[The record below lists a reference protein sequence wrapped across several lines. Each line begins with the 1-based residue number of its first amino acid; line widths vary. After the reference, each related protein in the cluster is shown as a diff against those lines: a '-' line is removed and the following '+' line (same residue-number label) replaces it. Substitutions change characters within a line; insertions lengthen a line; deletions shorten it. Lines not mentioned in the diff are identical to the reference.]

1 MITHSLQQGTQAWH
15 AYRLEHLNASDAP
28 AVMGQSSYK
37 SRNQLIKERATGIV
51 PEVDVATQRRFDDG
65 HRFEAMARPLAES
78 VIGEELYPVTGSLG
92 KYSASFDGL
101 TMGEDIGFE
110 HKSLNDTL
118 RSAFDLINT
127 IAPEY
132 RDRAGGLELPLEYQ
146 IQMEQQCLVANCDKV
161 LFMASK
167 WDGDTLVEERHCWY
181 FPSLALRK
189 RIVDA
194 WDQFEADV
202 AAYQHV
208 EPVAKV
214 AAEAVEQ
221 LPAVVI
227 NVTGNLSASNLA
239 DVTPKFD
246 AYLAGTKTE
255 LATDSDFANGESNA
269 KFSRT
274 TAKALKTK
282 AKEVVDQIASI
293 SDAVRTLEL
302 YAGKFDALG
311 LKLEKAVK
319 DQKELIK
326 SRLINEARDKLREH
340 CSKLDER
347 IGKRYLPIVQGNWNE
362 VVKNKRT
369 IESLHNALDTELARA
384 KIEAS
389 EIADRIE
396 TNLKM
401 HGLLADY
408 PFLFADMATLCL
420 KANDDFAAV
429 ATARIQVHQAQESAR
444 IQAETARIAEQ
455 ERVKAEA
462 AANAKANAAIAAA
475 KQTEQE
481 VHNAEVR
488 SQLDATPV
496 AEKSPALTAVTTQ
509 TTAPGYMVGSAA
521 APKAV
526 VMDERRLLNIL
537 LDRLTA
543 HQLSR
548 VVGFVQDLCRQ
559 AA

>member
-1 MITHSLQQGTQAWH
+1 MSALIIEHAQGSEAWREH
-15 AYRLEHLNASDAP
+15 RATHLNASDAP
-28 AVMGQSSYK
+28 AVMGCSSYK
-37 SRNQLIKERATGIV
+37 TRNQLIKERATGLV
-51 PEVDVATQRRFDDG
+51 PEVDAATQRRFDDG
-65 HRFEAMARPLAES
+65 HRFEALARPLAEKI
-78 VIGEELYPVTGSLG
+78 IGEELYPVTSTRG

-101 TMGEDIGFE
+101 TLCEDIGFE

-118 RSAFDLINT
+118 RAAFDMIDT

-132 RDRAGGLELPLEYQ
+132 RDQAGGLELPLEYQ
-146 IQMEQQCLVANCDKV
+146 VQMEQQCLVSGCDKV

-181 FPSLALRK
+181 FPNGLLRK

-194 WDQFEADV
+194 WTQFELDV
-202 AAYQHV
+202 EAYQHV
-208 EPVAKV
+208 EPVAKPEV
-214 AAEAVEQ
+214 EAQSQ

-255 LATDSDFANGESNA
+255 LATDHDFANGESNA
-269 KFSRT
+269 KFSRA

-319 DQKELIK
+319 EQKELIK
-326 SRLINEARDKLREH
+326 SNLINAARDKLREH
-340 CSKLDER
+340 CAKLDER

-384 KIEAS
+384 KIESSAL
-389 EIADRIE
+389 ADRIE
-396 TNLKM
+396 LNLKTT
-401 HGLLADY
+401 GLTVY
-408 PFLFADMATLCL
+408 QFLFSDMATLCL
-420 KANDDFAAV
+420 KDNEDFRAV
-429 ATARIQVHQAQESAR
+429 INARIGEHETKESAR

-455 ERVKAEA
+455 ERIKAEA
-462 AANAKANAAIAAA
+462 AATANANAAIAEARQA
-475 KQTEQE
+475 EQ
-481 VHNAEVR
+481 
-488 SQLDATPV
+488 DARNKVEPADTMPV
-496 AEKSPALTAVTTQ
+496 AKTHIYKVPEFDGAADIGRRALASEIVNDNADIERLRLDTLLNSLTANEISKVL
-509 TTAPGYMVGSAA
+509 
-521 APKAV
+521 
-526 VMDERRLLNIL
+526 R
-537 LDRLTA
+537 
-543 HQLSR
+543 
-548 VVGFVQDLCRQ
+548 FVQELCRQ

>member
-1 MITHSLQQGTQAWH
+1 MITHNLIQGTPEWH
-15 AYRLEHLNASDAP
+15 EHRATHLNASDAP
-28 AVMGQSSYK
+28 AVMGHSSYK
-37 SRNQLIKERATGIV
+37 TRNQLIKERATGLV
-51 PEVDVATQRRFDDG
+51 PEVDAATQRRFDDG
-65 HRFEAMARPLAES
+65 HRFEALARPLAEAI
-78 VIGEELYPVTGSLG
+78 IGEDLYPVTGSLG

-101 TMGEDIGFE
+101 TMGEDIDFE
-110 HKSLNDTL
+110 HKSLNSTL
-118 RSAFDLINT
+118 RAAFDLIDT

-132 RDRAGGLELPLEYQ
+132 RDQAGGLELPLEYQ
-146 IQMEQQCLVANCDKV
+146 IQMEQQCLVSGCDKV

-181 FPSLALRK
+181 FPNGLLRK

-194 WDQFEADV
+194 WTQFELDV

-208 EPVAKV
+208 EPVAKP
-214 AAEAVEQ
+214 EVEVQSQ

-227 NVTGNLSASNLA
+227 NVTGKLSASNLA
-239 DVTPKFD
+239 EVTPKFD

-255 LATDSDFANGESNA
+255 LATDHDFANGESNA
-269 KFSRT
+269 KFSRA

-326 SRLINEARDKLREH
+326 SNLINEARDKLREH
-340 CSKLDER
+340 CTKLDER
-347 IGKRYLPIVQGNWNE
+347 IGQRYLPIIQGNWNE

-369 IESLHNALDTELARA
+369 IESLRNALNTELAQA

-389 EIADRIE
+389 A
-396 TNLKM
+396 
-401 HGLLADY
+401 LADTIQGNINIREVRELG
-408 PFLFADMATLCL
+408 FLFPDLATLCL
-420 KANDDFAAV
+420 KSMEDFQAV
-429 ATARIQVHQAQESAR
+429 VSNRVHEHQAKE
-444 IQAETARIAEQ
+444 AERIAEIARQ
-455 ERVKAEA
+455 AVAADVTPAAETQIINA
-462 AANAKANAAIAAA
+462 PASLGLVVGAVTVTGIGRNTYASNIVSTAANTDRA
-475 KQTEQE
+475 
-481 VHNAEVR
+481 
-488 SQLDATPV
+488 
-496 AEKSPALTAVTTQ
+496 
-509 TTAPGYMVGSAA
+509 
-521 APKAV
+521 
-526 VMDERRLLNIL
+526 RLNTL

-543 HQLSR
+543 NDISKVL
-548 VVGFVQDLCRQ
+548 VFVQELCRQ